1 MRRYAKSL
9 ILTIG
14 MGAFDSATGA
24 AGPEIAE
31 QSPAP
36 AAARSLVTQHPGTGT
51 CSRRGL
57 LGGLRGD
64 DLSHSSVVQRL
75 TSRSARIGL
84 ACLPYRVTYRPSLK
98 DTLPV

>member
-1 MRRYAKSL
+1 MRRYAKYL

-36 AAARSLVTQHPGTGT
+36 AAACSLVTP
-51 CSRRGL
+51 
-57 LGGLRGD
+57 
-64 DLSHSSVVQRL
+64 
-75 TSRSARIGL
+75 
-84 ACLPYRVTYRPSLK
+84 
-98 DTLPV
+98 DTLVPEPVPGAVCWAVGGGTICHTQVSFNG